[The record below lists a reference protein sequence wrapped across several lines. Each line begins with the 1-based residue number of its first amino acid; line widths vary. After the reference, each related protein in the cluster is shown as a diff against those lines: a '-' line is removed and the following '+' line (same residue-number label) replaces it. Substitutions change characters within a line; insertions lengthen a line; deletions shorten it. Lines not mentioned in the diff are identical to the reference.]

1 MTCDTVTIPVPTV
14 DADFDAY
21 ILDLIDAWKATY
33 PGALILLWSGSFD
46 LKYESIFP
54 TSRTLF
60 QIADECL

>member
-1 MTCDTVTIPVPTV
+1 MHTAVV

-54 TSRTLF
+54 NSRTLF